1 MMSFIKSRSL
11 LYLALILLTGLIA
24 CDKESEKEVLEPKFE
39 SFTLR
44 PEFNS
49 GLNEVVVGDRSGIEI
64 KLTVPYN
71 VSLNNLVVSFNYV
84 GVKVEVNGV
93 EQISNVT
100 ANDFSQPVTYTVFGI
115 NSEPREYTVTITK
128 KLPQLPQVYVE
139 VEGRQEYRDDE
150 KETYKKITL
159 KVMDPDNLYTSTTEF
174 NAIGE
179 MKGRGNSTW
188 YGVPKKP
195 YRIKLDEKSSLLS
208 MSTDKNWALLA
219 NFYDKTLLRNLT
231 AFEISKIVEMPW
243 TPKSVSVD
251 YYMNGTYRGVY
262 TLTEHVRVS
271 DERVNLNIVSQ
282 NDNSGDAVT
291 GDYFLELDF
300 HYDEPY
306 RFRTNKKNLP
316 IMFKDPEE
324 PTTNQFNYV
333 ENFFNMAEEVLYS
346 ENFTDP
352 VEGYRKYIDVPSFIN
367 YYIVQELAKN
377 VDGNLRG
384 SCYMALRKK
393 GKIEF
398 PLVWDFDL
406 AFGNADHIT
415 WEQGATS
422 SEWDGWFIKTQSPW
436 FDRLFQDPQFVN
448 ELKSRW
454 NELKPKLNMIPDFI
468 KEHAHLLNDSQK
480 RNFSPKPIGAGWSIT
495 DQQWNTSKIRGSYE
509 KEVEYLINFVEKR
522 LEWLDTNI
530 NALK

>member
-306 RFRTNKKNLP
+306 RFRTNK
-316 IMFKDPEE
+316 
-324 PTTNQFNYV
+324 T
-333 ENFFNMAEEVLYS
+333 
-346 ENFTDP
+346 
-352 VEGYRKYIDVPSFIN
+352 
-367 YYIVQELAKN
+367 
-377 VDGNLRG
+377 
-384 SCYMALRKK
+384 
-393 GKIEF
+393 
-398 PLVWDFDL
+398 
-406 AFGNADHIT
+406 
-415 WEQGATS
+415 
-422 SEWDGWFIKTQSPW
+422 
-436 FDRLFQDPQFVN
+436 
-448 ELKSRW
+448 
-454 NELKPKLNMIPDFI
+454 
-468 KEHAHLLNDSQK
+468 
-480 RNFSPKPIGAGWSIT
+480 
-495 DQQWNTSKIRGSYE
+495 
-509 KEVEYLINFVEKR
+509 
-522 LEWLDTNI
+522 
-530 NALK
+530 